1 MLSASGLYALFGPAV
16 AKVNAMPLHMHD
28 IPNVFTRCGLQV
40 SRWSTLV
47 RQGGSGSERLWMEDT
62 PHFVVVFATPV
73 ADDDDDDDDA
83 DGSGSEGDEA
93 TMDNRR
99 RRRAAFHGHLGGL
112 ECLLPP
118 L

>member
-1 MLSASGLYALFGPAV
+1 MR
-16 AKVNAMPLHMHD
+16 D
-28 IPNVFTRCGLQV
+28 IPNVFTLCGLQV

-47 RQGGSGSERLWMEDT
+47 RQGGSGSARLWMEDT

-83 DGSGSEGDEA
+83 DGRGSEGDEA
-93 TMDNRR
+93 TIDNRR

>member
-1 MLSASGLYALFGPAV
+1 MFTCCGP
-16 AKVNAMPLHMHD
+16 
-28 IPNVFTRCGLQV
+28 QV
-40 SRWSTLV
+40 SRWSSLV
-47 RQGGSGSERLWMEDT
+47 RQGDGSSARLWIEDA

-73 ADDDDDDDDA
+73 ADDDDDDDDGDD
-83 DGSGSEGDEA
+83 DGSRTEEDDA